1 MTMNIKKTV
10 AVMLCAAFAAAML
23 SGCVSS
29 TTVKEKDAGEVTIFV
44 DETIKGAITDAAAA
58 FIMTVRLFD

>member
-10 AVMLCAAFAAAML
+10 AVMLCAVFAAAML

-29 TTVKEKDAGEVTIFV
+29 TTVKEKEAGEVTIFV
-44 DETIKGAITDAAAA
+44 AETIKGAAW
-58 FIMTVRLFD
+58 

>member
-10 AVMLCAAFAAAML
+10 AVMLCAVFAAAML

-29 TTVKEKDAGEVTIFV
+29 KTVKEKKIGRAHV
-44 DETIKGAITDAAAA
+44 
-58 FIMTVRLFD
+58 